1 MEPEDVKG
9 IKRDPNTL
17 MNSLWGVRRYIGD
30 INGEPSQM
38 VGFTLEKARQHTAE
52 VLEKVNKLV
61 TEDFVDYRTKVQAI
75 TVQLF
80 KEMEAVKME

>member
-1 MEPEDVKG
+1 
-9 IKRDPNTL
+9 
-17 MNSLWGVRRYIGD
+17 
-30 INGEPSQM
+30 M

-75 TVQLF
+75 TVKLF